1 MEDTKKCL
9 YCGQEI
15 KAIAKKC
22 RNCGKWLTEQ
32 PETRSQQPTYPR
44 SDYNLITKNEDKK
57 KWKSY
62 VLIAIIVFLILMLP
76 TLVKLIK
83 LMFK

>member
-1 MEDTKKCL
+1 MEDTKKCP

-22 RNCGKWLTEQ
+22 RYCGKWLTEQ
-32 PETRSQQPTYPR
+32 TEARNQQPTYPR
-44 SDYNLITKNEDKK
+44 SDYSLITKNEDKK

-62 VLIAIIVFLILMLP
+62 ILIAIIVFVILMLP